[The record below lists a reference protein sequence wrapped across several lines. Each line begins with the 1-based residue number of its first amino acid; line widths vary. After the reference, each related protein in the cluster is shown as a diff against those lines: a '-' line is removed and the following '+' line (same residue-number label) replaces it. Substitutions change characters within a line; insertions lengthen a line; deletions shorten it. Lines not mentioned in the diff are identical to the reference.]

1 MTVNKA
7 IICLG
12 ANTPDAAERLA
23 RAFSALSIMGAIVD
37 AVEPYL
43 TAPEYAGETEPYLNQ
58 IVVLATYMSFDE
70 LTARTKDYQTK
81 TRAANPYSP
90 LVNIDIDIVEW
101 NGEIVRPTDAAAAYY
116 RQGIAR
122 LANLSMS
129 GAL

>member
-1 MTVNKA
+1 MPWSQHSRRRRA
-7 IICLG
+7 SG
-12 ANTPDAAERLA
+12 ACFQRL
-23 RAFSALSIMGAIVD
+23 VD
-37 AVEPYL
+37 NGGHSGEPYL